1 MKILITG
8 SSGFVGQNLMST
20 LNPSK
25 YTFKTLSLR
34 DKEWKSKAHVNT
46 CEVYMHLA
54 GIAHDISNKNDD
66 HIYEE
71 VNYGLTK
78 ALYNVFLEDNKAK
91 LFIFFSSIKA
101 LANQPEGVL
110 TEDQKQNPKTVYGK
124 SKLKAE
130 NYILDNLPADKKVII
145 LRPCMIHGPDNKGN
159 LNLLLK
165 AVSYH
170 IPWIFGSF
178 ENKRSYCSIDNLCF
192 IIDRI
197 LSTPSIKS
205 GIYHMAYHMAD
216 DESISTN
223 KLIRIIAKT
232 LGKLSI
238 RLNVPKPIVLNIA
251 KLGDKLKLPLNTQ
264 VLNKI
269 TGTYEVSNLK
279 IKQEL
284 RIKKLPLSTEEG
296 LRNTVQHYKHD

>member
-1 MKILITG
+1 MDILLTG
-8 SSGFVGQNLMST
+8 RSGFVGQNLMAT
-20 LNPSK
+20 LEPSK

-34 DKEWKSKAHVNT
+34 NHNWKAKVPVNT

-54 GIAHDISNKNDD
+54 GIAHDISNKNDEN
-66 HIYEE
+66 IYEE
-71 VNYGLTK
+71 VNYELTK
-78 ALYNVFLEDNKAK
+78 ELYNVFLEDKKAK
-91 LFIFFSSIKA
+91 SFIFFSSIKA
-101 LANQPEGVL
+101 LADLPEQLL
-110 TEDQKQNPKTVYGK
+110 TEDLKPNPKTVYGK

-130 NYILDNLPADKKVII
+130 NYILDNLPSDKTVII
-145 LRPCMIHGPDNKGN
+145 LRPCMIHGPENKGN

-170 IPWIFGSF
+170 IPWVFGSF
-178 ENKRSYCSIDNLCF
+178 DNKRSYCSIDNLCF

-197 LSTPSIKS
+197 LSTPSVKS
-205 GIYHMAYHMAD
+205 GIYHIAD

-232 LGKLSI
+232 LGKRSV
-238 RLNVPKPIVLNIA
+238 RLNIPKPILLNIA
-251 KLGDKLKLPLNTQ
+251 KLGDKLKLPVNSQ

-284 RIKKLPLSTEEG
+284 GIKKLPLSTEEG
-296 LRNTVQHYKHD
+296 LRNTVQYYTHD

>member
-1 MKILITG
+1 MLTTKVLITG
-8 SSGFVGQNLMST
+8 SSGFVGQNLMRT
-20 LNPSK
+20 LDSSK

-34 DKEWKSKAHVNT
+34 AENWKDKVPENT
-46 CEVYMHLA
+46 CDVYIHLA

-66 HIYEE
+66 NIYDE
-71 VNYGLTK
+71 VNYELTK
-78 ALYNVFLEDNKAK
+78 EVYNLFSKDKKAK
-91 LFIFFSSIKA
+91 IFIFFSSIKA
-101 LANQPEGVL
+101 LADQPEEVL
-110 TEDQKQNPKTVYGK
+110 TEDLTPNPKTVYGK

-130 NYILDNLPADKKVII
+130 NYILDNLPSDKTVII
-145 LRPCMIHGPDNKGN
+145 LRPCMIHGPENKGN

-192 IIDRI
+192 IVDRI
-197 LSTPSIKS
+197 LSTPSVKS
-205 GIYHMAYHMAD
+205 GIYHIAD

-232 LGKLSI
+232 LDKRSV
-238 RLNVPKPIVLNIA
+238 RLNIPKPILLNIA
-251 KLGDKLKLPLNTQ
+251 KLGDKLKLPVNSQ

-284 RIKKLPLSTEEG
+284 GIKKLPLSTEAG
-296 LRNTVQHYKHD
+296 LRNTVKHYKHD

>member
-1 MKILITG
+1 MPKKRILITG
-8 SSGFVGQNLMST
+8 SSGFVGQNLMSR
-20 LNPSK
+20 LDSSK
-25 YTFKTLSLR
+25 YTFMTLSLR
-34 DKEWKSKAHVNT
+34 DHNWKDNISVNS
-46 CEVYMHLA
+46 CEVYIHLA

-71 VNYGLTK
+71 VNYELAK
-78 ALYNVFLEDNKAK
+78 ELYNIFLEDKKAK
-91 LFIFFSSIKA
+91 SFIFFSSIKA
-101 LANQPEGVL
+101 LADQPEQLL
-110 TEDQKQNPKTVYGK
+110 TEDLQPNPKTVYGK

-130 NYILDNLPADKKVII
+130 NYILDNLPADKTVII
-145 LRPCMIHGPDNKGN
+145 LRPCMIHGPENKGN

-170 IPWIFGSF
+170 IPWVFGSF
-178 ENKRSYCSIDNLCF
+178 DNKRSYCSIDNLCF

-197 LSTPSIKS
+197 LSTPSVKS
-205 GIYHMAYHMAD
+205 GIYHMAD

-232 LGKLSI
+232 LGKRSI
-238 RLNVPKPIVLNIA
+238 RINIPKSIVLNVA
-251 KLGDKLKLPLNTQ
+251 KLGDKLKLPVNSQ

-284 RIKKLPLSTEEG
+284 GIKKLPLSTEEG
-296 LRNTVQHYKHD
+296 LRNTVQHYTHD